1 MSPLCKVLI
10 GLDNFLYA
18 ETLQGGLSI
27 CKETQISGPQR
38 RFKISTINSNI
49 RLQIF
54 ESSQT
59 FRPVVT
65 KADLFP
71 APSCEDWLWL

>member
-1 MSPLCKVLI
+1 MELGADDTERDHQVVVKTPIEPQAFRASMSPLCKVLI

-38 RFKISTINSNI
+38 RSSFTIFNSNI
-49 RLQIF
+49 CNI
-54 ESSQT
+54 
-59 FRPVVT
+59 
-65 KADLFP
+65 
-71 APSCEDWLWL
+71 